1 MTMHSSNSP
10 QLQIRRAGVKVRCM
24 QSMIALILLLLVLF
38 GNSAWAACTLSSPS
52 TPIKAQALLS
62 GNITVG
68 PDVPVGTVLYH
79 ARYWSDQS
87 VTLSCTA
94 GTDYASKLYQ
104 TTPYPALTNIKTPQQ
119 GQSVYATPI
128 SGIGV
133 YVWSHSQELS
143 APGYATFNFTGN
155 TNEVLTSAGAG
166 NIGSYVSFDVYL
178 IRTPDPLGGGG
189 VISGSNLPTVH
200 FNFGPNASGVGNTDY
215 LIGSFTGSINVVTN
229 TCTTPSNLTVQM
241 GTHLTTELKGQGT
254 ATNAWVPVNI
264 PLTNC
269 PAFYGYIGET
279 TDARSTNTG
288 SPNSGFNIGPNTIAY
303 SVTPSY
309 GVANASNGVMN
320 LAPGGATGIGIQL
333 VGASGSALQFNT
345 STNSNLGL
353 TQTAGQSYNIA
364 LDARYY
370 QTGTSITAGAAN
382 STATVTLTYN

>member
-1 MTMHSSNSP
+1 MTMHISNSP
-10 QLQIRRAGVKVRCM
+10 RLQRQSIGVNARCM
-24 QSMIALILLLLVLF
+24 QSMIALVLLLLALF
-38 GNSAWAACTLSSPS
+38 GNSAWAACTLTSPS
-52 TPIKAQALLS
+52 TPIRAQALLS

-68 PDVPVGTVLYH
+68 PDVPPGTVLYH

-104 TTPYPALTNIKTPQQ
+104 TTPYPALTNIQSQ
-119 GQSVYATPI
+119 RGQTVYATPI

-133 YVWSHSQELS
+133 YVWSNAQDLS
-143 APGYATFNFTGN
+143 APGYATFNFTGT

-200 FNFGPNASGVGNTDY
+200 FNFGPNISGVGNTDY
-215 LIGSFTGSINVVTN
+215 LLGSFTGSINVVTS
-229 TCTTPSNLTVQM
+229 TCTTPSNMTVPM

-254 ATNAWVPVNI
+254 TTNPWVPVNI

-279 TDARSTNTG
+279 TDARSTNSG
-288 SPNSGFNIGPNTIAY
+288 SPNSSFNIGPNTIAY

-309 GVANASNGVMN
+309 GVANTSAGVMN
-320 LAPGGATGIGIQL
+320 LASGGATGIGVQL
-333 VGASGSALQFNT
+333 ANSSGSPIQFNT

-353 TQTAGQSYNIA
+353 TQTAGQNYTIA
-364 LDARYY
+364 LQARYY